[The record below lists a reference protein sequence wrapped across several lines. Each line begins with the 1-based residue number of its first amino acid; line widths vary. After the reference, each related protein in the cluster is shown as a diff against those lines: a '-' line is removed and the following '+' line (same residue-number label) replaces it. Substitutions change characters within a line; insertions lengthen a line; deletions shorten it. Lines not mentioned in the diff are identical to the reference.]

1 MPSIGGDD
9 LRRVFAIVFAS
20 LLVLGST
27 QSFGAE
33 KRTIKWV
40 ASIYSDA
47 NGIGL
52 KHPEGVACTD
62 EYLIVADT
70 GNRRLLRYS
79 YQGDG
84 VKMEAEFPLPKS
96 YPIRVHVNSKG
107 DVYFLDGRER
117 RIETMSATGEKSEP
131 LSYKSLPFSTEIIPK
146 SFAIDRNDNI
156 YLLDILSRHV
166 LVLEPDGQYLRR
178 VPFPEEHGFFSDLAV
193 DRQGNILLLDGV
205 EAVVYSAARDADHF
219 SRLTESMKAYV
230 NFPTGISVDESGV
243 IYLVDQYGSGLALVG
258 QDGSFLGRKLGLG
271 WKDSGLYYPAQ
282 LCISRNGSMF
292 IADRSNSRVQLFDVG
307 ASGSVVRPDEAAVAE

>member
-1 MPSIGGDD
+1 M
-9 LRRVFAIVFAS
+9 RRVLAS
-20 LLVLGST
+20 VAAFLLVLGST

-70 GNRRLLRYS
+70 GNSRLLRYS
-79 YQGDG
+79 FQGET
-84 VKMEAEFPLPKS
+84 VTMEAEFPLPKS
-96 YPIRVHVNSKG
+96 YPIRVHVNSTG
-107 DVYFLDGRER
+107 DLYFLDGKER
-117 RIETMSATGEKSEP
+117 RIEIMSATGEEGGL
-131 LSYKSLPFSTEIIPK
+131 LSYKNLPFSTEVIPK
-146 SFAIDRNDNI
+146 SFTIDRNDRI
-156 YLLDILSRHV
+156 YLLDVLSRHV
-166 LVLEPDGQYLRR
+166 LVLEPDGQYLRQ

-193 DRQGNILLLDGV
+193 DRQGRILLLDGV
-205 EAVVYSAARDADHF
+205 EAVVYSAARGADQF
-219 SRLTESMKAYV
+219 SRLTESLKAYV
-230 NFPTGISVDESGV
+230 NFPTSLSVDESGV

-258 QDGSFLGRKLGLG
+258 QDGSFLGRKLSLG
-271 WKDSGLYYPAQ
+271 WKDGGLYYPSQ

-292 IADRSNSRVQLFDVG
+292 IADRSNSRVQLFDTG
-307 ASGSVVRPDEAAVAE
+307 ASESVVRPDEAAAAE